1 MIRSFTSMKKILLI
15 TTITFLS
22 VSLWAGG
29 QKDTDTGGTAVIEDA
44 ETQDAQA
51 GILDMANSGDAQG
64 ISHLL
69 KLDINLNETDSEG
82 QSALH
87 IASAAGNAEI
97 VSILLIRGANI
108 DLKNNSGETPL
119 LLAVKAGKED
129 VVDILASAGADIS
142 IQDNF
147 GNSPAA
153 QALQS
158 SPTMMKALL
167 NSKNVNLPVIRNSTI
182 LHEAARTGLVDYL
195 PVILS
200 EGADINNTDSEG
212 KTALDAALS
221 SPVRQEQIE
230 CAAFLLKNGS
240 LQPGDEN
247 WKYIVEPLRTGN
259 LEIRFD
265 YGLTALQLAAEK
277 GQEGMVRYLLS
288 NGADI
293 DSRDQ
298 PGNTALHVAVRK
310 GYRTIATL
318 LLDAGSDVNVR
329 DYNGNAPIHES
340 LTAND
345 NFAMTTMLL
354 DRGADPN
361 LKNGSGSTPLH
372 MTVLLRTDVSGARL
386 LLDRGAVIDPRD
398 RAGNTP
404 LMLAVEAADRTFSE
418 LFLGDDADIFARNNK
433 GATPAE
439 GALSYG
445 AEVSTWFFT
454 GKRLNETDNEGR
466 SVLHLAVLMSA
477 DPETLKVL
485 LDAGSL
491 PDLRDSNGE
500 SPLHYAVR
508 QSNIPLAVTL
518 MNKNADPFLENN
530 EGMTPLIKAFDQ
542 GPDFTVSF
550 LTGRLEQEDRWG
562 NTALFHAVHW
572 EYPVIVEALLSA
584 GADANHR
591 NQQGSTPLHEAV
603 HTGSMEIS
611 TLLLAA
617 GANPD
622 AGDNL
627 GHSPVHDAVSWG
639 SFNIL
644 KLLYKSGAN
653 LDAVDNSGQTA
664 LHMSAFS
671 GNLEITAWLLKSGAS
686 PDVRDDKGQTPLFI
700 AVESDRVN
708 TAKLLLEMGASL
720 QIRDNN
726 GRTALHTAVSRRNPN
741 SAGFLISSGSD
752 IFAIDA
758 MGISP
763 FDLALEAG
771 ADFMSELMNRS
782 LVRRQ
787 DNRGNTPL
795 HLAVMAESDKDVIDV
810 LLDKGADKMARNAAG
825 KTPFDIARDMG
836 DEALE
841 SWVR

>member
-1 MIRSFTSMKKILLI
+1 MKKILLL
-15 TTITFLS
+15 TTITFVS

-29 QKDTDTGGTAVIEDA
+29 QKDTDTGGTAVIEDT
-44 ETQDAQA
+44 ETQDVQA

-64 ISHLL
+64 INHLL
-69 KLDINLNETDSEG
+69 KLDINLNQTDSDG

-87 IASAAGNAEI
+87 IASAAGNGEI

-108 DLKNNSGETPL
+108 DPVNNSGETPL
-119 LLAVKAGKED
+119 LLAVKGGNND
-129 VVDILASAGADIS
+129 IVDILASAGADIS
-142 IQDNF
+142 IQDNY
-147 GNSPAA
+147 GNSPAL

-158 SPTMMKALL
+158 SPSMMKALL
-167 NSKNVNLPVIRNSTI
+167 NSSNVNQPVIRNSTI
-182 LHEAARTGLVDYL
+182 LHEASRKGLMDLL
-195 PVILS
+195 PAILS
-200 EGADINNTDSEG
+200 EGADINLADSEG
-212 KTALDAALS
+212 MTALDAALTA
-221 SPVRQEQIE
+221 PVRQEQIE

-277 GQEGMVRYLLS
+277 GQEGMVRYLLA

-293 DSRDQ
+293 NSRDQ

-345 NFAMTTMLL
+345 NFAMSTMLL
-354 DRGADPN
+354 NRGADPN

-404 LMLAVEAADRTFSE
+404 LMLSVESADRVFSE
-418 LFLGDDADIFARNNK
+418 LFLGDDADIFAKNNK
-433 GATPAE
+433 GLTPAE

-445 AEVSTWFFT
+445 SEVSAWFFT
-454 GKRLNETDNEGR
+454 DQRLNQTDNEGR
-466 SVLHLAVLMSA
+466 SVLHLAVSMSA
-477 DPETLKVL
+477 EPETLKVL

-491 PDLRDSNGE
+491 PDLRDSNGD
-500 SPLHYAVR
+500 SALHYAVR
-508 QSNIPLAVTL
+508 QSNIPLSVTL

-530 EGMTPLIKAFDQ
+530 EGITPLIKAFDQ

-550 LTGRLEQEDRWG
+550 LSNRLEQEDRWG
-562 NTALFHAVHW
+562 STALFHAVHW
-572 EYPVIVEALLSA
+572 EYPVIVEALLST

-591 NQQGSTPLHEAV
+591 NQQGSTALHEAV
-603 HTGSMEIS
+603 HTGSMEI
-611 TLLLAA
+611 TALLLAA

-622 AGDNL
+622 SGDNL

-644 KLLYKSGAN
+644 KLLHKNGAN
-653 LDAVDNSGQTA
+653 LDSADNTGQTA

-671 GNLEITAWLLKSGAS
+671 GNEEITGWLLRSGAS
-686 PDVRDDKGQTPLFI
+686 PDIRDNKGQTPLFI

-708 TAKLLLEMGASL
+708 TAELLLEKGAGL
-720 QIRDNN
+720 HIRDNN
-726 GRTALHTAVSRRNPN
+726 GRTALHTAVSRKNST
-741 SAGFLISSGSD
+741 SAGFLIDSGSD

-771 ADFMSELMNRS
+771 ADFMSELMDGN
-782 LVRRQ
+782 LVKRQ

-795 HLAVMAESDKDVIDV
+795 HLAVMAESDKDIINI
-810 LLDKGADKMARNAAG
+810 LLENGADKMARNAAG